1 MKYILTAGTSYSDG
15 KWQPHDD
22 LDVDFNF
29 KKWPDLISEKLN
41 LPVKNISKT
50 GASNIY
56 LYDKLMSNILENPEK
71 IDLVVVGWTYGLK
84 TSLYGQYD
92 INNIYCE
99 DHDPNFLEELNSF
112 SKKLKEHIDK
122 KELHIECI
130 EQTLRLICYLDD
142 FCQMKQIPIIHFPL
156 VNIFRTDIDQTK
168 FFAGLLNSK
177 YFNKIDNMNNI
188 IGWPSDKKLGGYTF
202 SSKYPK
208 FVLSEKDN
216 HPNRIGQQF
225 IAEEIYN
232 KYIKVYKGD
241 PCDKNDIPC

>member
-1 MKYILTAGTSYSDG
+1 MKYILTAGTSYSDSE
-15 KWQPHDD
+15 WRSHDD
-22 LDVDFNF
+22 PDADSNF

-71 IDLVVVGWTYGLK
+71 IDLVVVEWTHGLK
-84 TSLYGQYD
+84 TSLYSQYD

-122 KELHIECI
+122 KELHIDCI

-142 FCQMKQIPIIHFPL
+142 FCRMKQIPIIHFPL
-156 VNIFRTDIDQTK
+156 VNIFKTDTK
-168 FFAGLLNSK
+168 QPDFFDRILNLK
-177 YFNKIDNMNNI
+177 YFNRINNMNNV

-202 SSKYPK
+202 LSKYYN
-208 FVLSEKDN
+208 FVLSKKDM
-216 HPNRIGQQF
+216 HPNSVGQKF

-232 KYIKVYKGD
+232 KYIEIYKGD
-241 PCDKNDIPC
+241 PRDKNDIPC